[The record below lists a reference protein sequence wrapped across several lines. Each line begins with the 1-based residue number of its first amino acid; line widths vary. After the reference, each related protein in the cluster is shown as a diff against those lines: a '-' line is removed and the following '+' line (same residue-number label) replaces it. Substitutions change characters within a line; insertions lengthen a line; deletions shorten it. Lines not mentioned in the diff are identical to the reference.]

1 MKEDKKPNT
10 TKSNLDSKKDIN
22 KKKLNNSNNNKNKS
36 SNTKT
41 KANNNGKKKN
51 SVNTKN
57 KNNSSKKN
65 NTKKVSNQTNNKPK
79 KNKGNNKNNT
89 AKKNNVKNIKKE
101 EKVGENAEVKV
112 VAEVIPTPTPEVKE
126 EVKASSKDAVEA
138 KEVHEEVVSEETKE
152 VKEPKEKET
161 TEESTTNQEV
171 NAEEEKAEETKEKV
185 NIEEPQIILENE
197 QEYVVSSK
205 NDDILVEKVS
215 LKDIPTREEQ
225 EKEEN
230 KKLEQKILKKKKKT
244 NVIEPLIVVILLLA
258 CFYIAYFVIVSSSR
272 ARLNNGIT
280 TLFNKANKVI
290 SDLGSY
296 NNESYTMSGEASFS
310 TTTDYLKFLSKYE
323 YKFNFSHNL
332 KDKINSGNITMI
344 NSLDNNG
351 LDISYKETEDMLYL
365 QSNKLAYYPLSVK
378 LGSKSSNIDY
388 NLIKNNLV
396 SIKDILL
403 EEISIPKSETVKDT
417 ISINNQD
424 IKVKKLR
431 ITYTKDDINDLV
443 NKVKKKI
450 LENDTLV
457 NDIASSVGI
466 AKDKVTDYLNETSEI
481 DCDDISIDVY
491 TKGIMHDVLGISILR
506 NNQEI
511 VRVINYNKDYQVKV
525 IDDDNQEIYMTL
537 FGKKLELSYSNVRI
551 LSLDINSFDKNKIDI
566 DYEANLI
573 TAKYSGK
580 LLVNSDDSNSEFML
594 TFIDKNDSSVNGTLN
609 MNYTKSKEEKTYEFD
624 TTDSMD
630 VSDLSN
636 EEMTQ
641 IVRNF
646 LGFII
651 NND

>member
-1 MKEDKKPNT
+1 MKEDKKLNT

-22 KKKLNNSNNNKNKS
+22 KKKSNNSKKNKS

-41 KANNNGKKKN
+41 KSSNKKN
-51 SVNTKN
+51 VNTKN

-65 NTKKVSNQTNNKPK
+65 NTKKVSNQAKNNKV
-79 KNKGNNKNNT
+79 NNKNNV
-89 AKKNNVKNIKKE
+89 AKKNNVKNVKKIE
-101 EKVGENAEVKV
+101 NKLERTIENADAKV
-112 VAEVIPTPTPEVKE
+112 VTKGIPISIPEVKK
-126 EVKASSKDAVEA
+126 EVKASNKD
-138 KEVHEEVVSEETKE
+138 VVE
-152 VKEPKEKET
+152 VKNVNEDVVQDDKKEEPKEK
-161 TEESTTNQEV
+161 V
-171 NAEEEKAEETKEKV
+171 DIEK
-185 NIEEPQIILENE
+185 PQIILENE

-215 LKDIPTREEQ
+215 LEDIPTKEEQ
-225 EKEEN
+225 EEEQN
-230 KKLEQKILKKKKKT
+230 KILEQKILKKKKKT

-290 SDLGSY
+290 SDISSY
-296 NNESYTMSGEASFS
+296 NNESYIMSGGASFS

-344 NSLDNNG
+344 NSLDNNS
-351 LDISYKETEDMLYL
+351 LDISYKKTDDTLYL
-365 QSNKLAYYPLSVK
+365 RSNKLAYYPLSVK
-378 LGSKSSNIDY
+378 PDTKRSNIDY
-388 NLIKNNLV
+388 NLLKNDLV
-396 SIKDILL
+396 IIKDIIL
-403 EEISIPKSETVKDT
+403 EEISIPKSETIKDT

-443 NKVKKKI
+443 NKVKKRI

-457 NDIASSVGI
+457 NDIATSAGI
-466 AKDKVTDYLNETSEI
+466 AKDKVNDYLNETSEI
-481 DCDDISIDVY
+481 DCDNISIDVY
-491 TKGIMHDVLGISILR
+491 TKGIMHDILGISILR
-506 NNQEI
+506 DNQEV
-511 VRVINYNKDYQVKV
+511 VRIINYNKDYQVKV
-525 IDDDNQEIYMTL
+525 IDEDNQEIYMTL
-537 FGKKLELSYSNVRI
+537 YDKRLELSYSNVRI
-551 LSLDINSFDKNKIDI
+551 LSLDINNFDKEKIDI

-580 LLVNSDDSNSEFML
+580 LLVNSNDSNSEVML
-594 TFIDKNDSSVNGTLN
+594 TFIDKDDSSVNGTLN

-636 EEMTQ
+636 EDMTQ
-641 IVRNF
+641 IGRNF

>member
-1 MKEDKKPNT
+1 MMEDKKPNT

-22 KKKLNNSNNNKNKS
+22 KKKSNNSNKNKS

-41 KANNNGKKKN
+41 KSSNKKN
-51 SVNTKN
+51 VNTKN

-89 AKKNNVKNIKKE
+89 AKKNNVKNVKKIDNKL
-101 EKVGENAEVKV
+101 EKTIENSEVKV
-112 VAEVIPTPTPEVKE
+112 VTEVIPAPVPEVKE
-126 EVKASSKDAVEA
+126 EVNTSTKDVVEA
-138 KEVHEEVVSEETKE
+138 KKVHEEVVQDDKKE
-152 VKEPKEKET
+152 EPKEKET
-161 TEESTTNQEV
+161 TEESTTNQE
-171 NAEEEKAEETKEKV
+171 EQKKEKV

-215 LKDIPTREEQ
+215 LEDIPTREEQ
-225 EKEEN
+225 EEEEN

-290 SDLGSY
+290 SDIGSY
-296 NNESYTMSGEASFS
+296 NNESYIMSGGASFS

-332 KDKINSGNITMI
+332 KDNINSGNITMI
-344 NSLDNNG
+344 NSLDNNS

-378 LGSKSSNIDY
+378 LDTKGSNIDY
-388 NLIKNNLV
+388 NLLKNDLV
-396 SIKDILL
+396 IIKDIIL
-403 EEISIPKSETVKDT
+403 EEISIPKSETIKDT

-443 NKVKKKI
+443 NKVKKRI

-457 NDIASSVGI
+457 NDIATSAGI
-466 AKDKVTDYLNETSEI
+466 AKNKVNDYLNETSEI

-491 TKGIMHDVLGISILR
+491 TKGIMHDVLGISILMD
-506 NNQEI
+506 NQEL
-511 VRVINYNKDYQVKV
+511 VRIINYNKDYQVKV
-525 IDDDNQEIYMTL
+525 IDEDNQEIYMTL
-537 FGKKLELSYSNVRI
+537 YGKKLELSYSNVRI

-609 MNYTKSKEEKTYEFD
+609 MNYTKSNEEKTYEFD

-641 IVRNF
+641 IGRNF

>member
-22 KKKLNNSNNNKNKS
+22 KKKSNNSKKNNSSNTKNKS
-36 SNTKT
+36 SN
-41 KANNNGKKKN
+41 KKN
-51 SVNTKN
+51 VNTKN

-65 NTKKVSNQTNNKPK
+65 NTKKVNNQAK
-79 KNKGNNKNNT
+79 KNKGNNKNNV
-89 AKKNNVKNIKKE
+89 AKKNNVKNVKKIE
-101 EKVGENAEVKV
+101 NKLEKTIENSEVKV
-112 VAEVIPTPTPEVKE
+112 VTEGIPTPIPEVKK
-126 EVKASSKDAVEA
+126 EVNTSNKDVVEA
-138 KEVHEEVVSEETKE
+138 KEVHEEIVQEEKKEET
-152 VKEPKEKET
+152 KEKET

-171 NAEEEKAEETKEKV
+171 NAEEEKV

-215 LKDIPTREEQ
+215 LEDIPTKEEQ
-225 EKEEN
+225 EKEED

-290 SDLGSY
+290 SDISIY
-296 NNESYTMSGEASFS
+296 NNESYTMSGGASFS

-332 KDKINSGNITMI
+332 KDNINSGNITMI
-344 NSLDNNG
+344 NSLDNNS

-378 LGSKSSNIDY
+378 LDSKNSNIDY
-388 NLIKNNLV
+388 NLLKNNLV
-396 SIKDILL
+396 IIKDIIL
-403 EEISIPKSETVKDT
+403 EEISIPKSETIKDT

-431 ITYTKDDINDLV
+431 ITYTKDDINNLV
-443 NKVKKKI
+443 NKVKKRI

-457 NDIASSVGI
+457 NDIATSVSI

-491 TKGIMHDVLGISILR
+491 TKGIMHDVLGISILMD
-506 NNQEI
+506 NQEL

-525 IDDDNQEIYMTL
+525 IDEDNQEIYMTL
-537 FGKKLELSYSNVRI
+537 YGKRLELSYSNVRI
-551 LSLDINSFDKNKIDI
+551 LSLDINNFDKEKIDI

-580 LLVNSDDSNSEFML
+580 LLVNSDDSNSEVML

-630 VSDLSN
+630 VDDLSN

-641 IVRNF
+641 IGRNF

>member
-1 MKEDKKPNT
+1 MKEDKKLNT

-22 KKKLNNSNNNKNKS
+22 KKKSNNSKKNKS

-41 KANNNGKKKN
+41 KSNNKKN
-51 SVNTKN
+51 VNTKD

-65 NTKKVSNQTNNKPK
+65 NTKKVSNQAKN
-79 KNKGNNKNNT
+79 NKGNNKNNV
-89 AKKNNVKNIKKE
+89 AKKNNVKNIKKIE
-101 EKVGENAEVKV
+101 NKLEKTIENADAKV
-112 VAEVIPTPTPEVKE
+112 VTKGIPISIPEVKK
-126 EVKASSKDAVEA
+126 EVKASNKDVVEA
-138 KEVHEEVVSEETKE
+138 KKAHEEVVQDDKKE
-152 VKEPKEKET
+152 EPKEK
-161 TEESTTNQEV
+161 V
-171 NAEEEKAEETKEKV
+171 DIEK
-185 NIEEPQIILENE
+185 PQIILENE

-215 LKDIPTREEQ
+215 LEDIPTKEEQ
-225 EKEEN
+225 EEEQN
-230 KKLEQKILKKKKKT
+230 KILEQKILKKKKKT

-290 SDLGSY
+290 SDISSY
-296 NNESYTMSGEASFS
+296 NNESYIMSGGASFS

-344 NSLDNNG
+344 NSLDNNS
-351 LDISYKETEDMLYL
+351 LDISYKETDDTLYL
-365 QSNKLAYYPLSVK
+365 RSNKLAYYPLSVK
-378 LGSKSSNIDY
+378 LDTKKSNIDY
-388 NLIKNNLV
+388 NLLKNDLV
-396 SIKDILL
+396 IIKDIIL
-403 EEISIPKSETVKDT
+403 EEISIPKSETIKDT

-443 NKVKKKI
+443 NKVKKRI

-457 NDIASSVGI
+457 NDIATSAGI
-466 AKDKVTDYLNETSEI
+466 TKDKVNDYLNETSEI
-481 DCDDISIDVY
+481 DCDNISIDVY
-491 TKGIMHDVLGISILR
+491 TKGIMHDILGISILR
-506 NNQEI
+506 DNQEV
-511 VRVINYNKDYQVKV
+511 VRIINYNKDYQVKV
-525 IDDDNQEIYMTL
+525 IDEDNQEIYMTL
-537 FGKKLELSYSNVRI
+537 YDKRLELSYSNVRI
-551 LSLDINSFDKNKIDI
+551 LSLDINNFDKEKIDI

-580 LLVNSDDSNSEFML
+580 LLVNSNDSNSEVML
-594 TFIDKNDSSVNGTLN
+594 TFIDKDDSSVNGTLN

-641 IVRNF
+641 IGRNF

>member
-22 KKKLNNSNNNKNKS
+22 KKKSNNSNKNNS

-41 KANNNGKKKN
+41 KSSNKKN
-51 SVNTKN
+51 VNTKN

-65 NTKKVSNQTNNKPK
+65 NTKKVSNQSK
-79 KNKGNNKNNT
+79 KNKGNNKNNV
-89 AKKNNVKNIKKE
+89 AKKNNVKNVKKIDNKL
-101 EKVGENAEVKV
+101 EKTIENAEVKV
-112 VAEVIPTPTPEVKE
+112 VTEVIPAPVPEVKE
-126 EVKASSKDAVEA
+126 EVNTSNKDVVEA
-138 KEVHEEVVSEETKE
+138 KEVHEEIVQDDKKE
-152 VKEPKEKET
+152 EPKGKET

-171 NAEEEKAEETKEKV
+171 NAEEEKV

-215 LKDIPTREEQ
+215 LKDIPTKEEQ

-296 NNESYTMSGEASFS
+296 NNESYTMSGGASFS

-332 KDKINSGNITMI
+332 KDNINSGNITMI
-344 NSLDNNG
+344 NSLDNNS

-378 LGSKSSNIDY
+378 LDSNNSNIDY
-388 NLIKNNLV
+388 NLLKNNLV
-396 SIKDILL
+396 IIKDIIL
-403 EEISIPKSETVKDT
+403 EEISIPKSETIKDT

-443 NKVKKKI
+443 NKVKKRI
-450 LENDTLV
+450 SENDTLV
-457 NDIASSVGI
+457 NDIATSVNI

-491 TKGIMHDVLGISILR
+491 TKGIMHDVLGISILMD
-506 NNQEI
+506 NQEL
-511 VRVINYNKDYQVKV
+511 VRIINYNKDYQVKV
-525 IDDDNQEIYMTL
+525 IDEDNQEIYMTL
-537 FGKKLELSYSNVRI
+537 YGKKLELSYSNVRI
-551 LSLDINSFDKNKIDI
+551 LSLDINSFDKEKIDI

-580 LLVNSDDSNSEFML
+580 LLINSDDSNSEFML

-641 IVRNF
+641 IGRNF

>member
-1 MKEDKKPNT
+1 MMEDKKPNT

-22 KKKLNNSNNNKNKS
+22 KKKSNNSNKNKS

-41 KANNNGKKKN
+41 KSSNKKN
-51 SVNTKN
+51 VNTKN

-79 KNKGNNKNNT
+79 KNKGNNKNNV
-89 AKKNNVKNIKKE
+89 AKKNNVKNVKKIDNKL
-101 EKVGENAEVKV
+101 EKTIENADAKV
-112 VAEVIPTPTPEVKE
+112 VTEVIPAPVPEEKE
-126 EVKASSKDAVEA
+126 EVKASNKDVGEA
-138 KEVHEEVVSEETKE
+138 KEVHEEIVQEETKE
-152 VKEPKEKET
+152 VQEPKEKET
-161 TEESTTNQEV
+161 IEESTTNQEV
-171 NAEEEKAEETKEKV
+171 NAEEEKV

-215 LKDIPTREEQ
+215 LEDIPTREEQ

-290 SDLGSY
+290 SDISSY
-296 NNESYTMSGEASFS
+296 NNESYTMSGGASFS

-332 KDKINSGNITMI
+332 KDNINSGNITMI
-344 NSLDNNG
+344 NSLDNNS
-351 LDISYKETEDMLYL
+351 LDISYKETGDMLYL

-378 LGSKSSNIDY
+378 LDSKNSNIDY
-388 NLIKNNLV
+388 NLLKNDLV
-396 SIKDILL
+396 IIKDIIL
-403 EEISIPKSETVKDT
+403 EEISIPKSETIKDT

-431 ITYTKDDINDLV
+431 ITYTKDDINNLV
-443 NKVKKKI
+443 NKVKKRI

-457 NDIASSVGI
+457 NDIATSADI
-466 AKDKVTDYLNETSEI
+466 AKNKVNDYLNETSEI

-491 TKGIMHDVLGISILR
+491 TKGIMHDVLGISILMD
-506 NNQEI
+506 NQEL
-511 VRVINYNKDYQVKV
+511 VRIINYNKDYQVKV
-525 IDDDNQEIYMTL
+525 IDEDNQEIYMTL
-537 FGKKLELSYSNVRI
+537 YGKKLELSYSNVRI
-551 LSLDINSFDKNKIDI
+551 LSLDINNFDKEKIDI

-594 TFIDKNDSSVNGTLN
+594 TFIDKNDSRVNGTLN
-609 MNYTKSKEEKTYEFD
+609 MNYTKSNEEKTYEFD

-641 IVRNF
+641 IGRNF

>member
-22 KKKLNNSNNNKNKS
+22 KKKSNNSNKNNS

-41 KANNNGKKKN
+41 KSSNKKN
-51 SVNTKN
+51 VNTKN

-89 AKKNNVKNIKKE
+89 AKKNNVKNVKKIDNKL
-101 EKVGENAEVKV
+101 EKTIENAEVKV
-112 VAEVIPTPTPEVKE
+112 VTEVIPTPVPEVKE
-126 EVKASSKDAVEA
+126 EVNTSTKDVGEA
-138 KEVHEEVVSEETKE
+138 KEVHEEIVQDDKKE
-152 VKEPKEKET
+152 EPKEKET

-171 NAEEEKAEETKEKV
+171 NAEEEKV

-215 LKDIPTREEQ
+215 LEDIPTREEQ

-296 NNESYTMSGEASFS
+296 NNESYTMSGGASFS

-344 NSLDNNG
+344 NSLDNNS

-378 LGSKSSNIDY
+378 LDTKKSNIDY
-388 NLIKNNLV
+388 NLLKNNLV
-396 SIKDILL
+396 IIKDIIL
-403 EEISIPKSETVKDT
+403 EEISIPKSETIKDT

-431 ITYTKDDINDLV
+431 ITYTKDDINNLV
-443 NKVKKKI
+443 NKVKKRI

-457 NDIASSVGI
+457 NDIATSVGI

-491 TKGIMHDVLGISILR
+491 TKGIMHDVLGISILMD
-506 NNQEI
+506 NQEL
-511 VRVINYNKDYQVKV
+511 VRIINYNKDYQVKV
-525 IDDDNQEIYMTL
+525 IDEDNQEIYMTL
-537 FGKKLELSYSNVRI
+537 YGKKLELSYSNVRI

-594 TFIDKNDSSVNGTLN
+594 TFIDKNDSRVNGTLN

-641 IVRNF
+641 IGRNF

>member
-22 KKKLNNSNNNKNKS
+22 KKKSNNSNKNKS

-41 KANNNGKKKN
+41 KSSNKKN
-51 SVNTKN
+51 VNTKN

-65 NTKKVSNQTNNKPK
+65 NTKKVNNQAK
-79 KNKGNNKNNT
+79 KNKGNNKNNG
-89 AKKNNVKNIKKE
+89 AKKNNVKNVKKIENKLEKTIENADAKVVTEGIPTPIPEIKKE
-101 EKVGENAEVKV
+101 VN
-112 VAEVIPTPTPEVKE
+112 T
-126 EVKASSKDAVEA
+126 SNKDVVEA
-138 KEVHEEVVSEETKE
+138 KEVHEEIVQEEKKE

-161 TEESTTNQEV
+161 TEDSTTNQEV
-171 NAEEEKAEETKEKV
+171 NAEEEKI

-215 LKDIPTREEQ
+215 LEDIPTREEQ
-225 EKEEN
+225 EEEEN

-290 SDLGSY
+290 SDISSY

-332 KDKINSGNITMI
+332 KDNINSGNITMI
-344 NSLDNNG
+344 NSLDNNS

-378 LGSKSSNIDY
+378 LDSKNSNIDY
-388 NLIKNNLV
+388 NLLKNDLV
-396 SIKDILL
+396 IIKDIIL
-403 EEISIPKSETVKDT
+403 EEISIPKSETIKDT

-443 NKVKKKI
+443 NKVKKRI

-457 NDIASSVGI
+457 NDIATSAGI
-466 AKDKVTDYLNETSEI
+466 AKDKVNDYLNETSEI
-481 DCDDISIDVY
+481 DCDNISIDVY
-491 TKGIMHDVLGISILR
+491 TKGIMHDILGISILR
-506 NNQEI
+506 DNQEV
-511 VRVINYNKDYQVKV
+511 VRIINYNKDYQVKV
-525 IDDDNQEIYMTL
+525 IDEDNQEIYMTL
-537 FGKKLELSYSNVRI
+537 YGKRLELSYSNVRI
-551 LSLDINSFDKNKIDI
+551 LSLDINNFDKEKIDI

-580 LLVNSDDSNSEFML
+580 LLVNGDDSNSEVML

-630 VSDLSN
+630 VDDLSD

-641 IVRNF
+641 IGINF

>member
-22 KKKLNNSNNNKNKS
+22 KKKSNNSNKNNS

-41 KANNNGKKKN
+41 KSSNKKN
-51 SVNTKN
+51 VNTKN

-89 AKKNNVKNIKKE
+89 AKKNNVKNVKKIDNKL
-101 EKVGENAEVKV
+101 EKTIENAEVKV
-112 VAEVIPTPTPEVKE
+112 VTEVIPTPVPEVKE
-126 EVKASSKDAVEA
+126 EVNTSTKDVGEA
-138 KEVHEEVVSEETKE
+138 KEVHEEIVQDDKKE
-152 VKEPKEKET
+152 EPKEKET

-171 NAEEEKAEETKEKV
+171 NAEEEKV

-215 LKDIPTREEQ
+215 LEDIPTREEQ

-296 NNESYTMSGEASFS
+296 NNESYTMSGGASFS

-344 NSLDNNG
+344 NSLDNNS

-378 LGSKSSNIDY
+378 LDTKKSNIDY
-388 NLIKNNLV
+388 NLLKNNLV
-396 SIKDILL
+396 IIKDIIL
-403 EEISIPKSETVKDT
+403 EEISIPKSETIKDT

-457 NDIASSVGI
+457 NDIATSVGI
-466 AKDKVTDYLNETSEI
+466 AKDKVNDYLNETSEI

-491 TKGIMHDVLGISILR
+491 TKGIMRDVLGISILMD
-506 NNQEI
+506 NQEL
-511 VRVINYNKDYQVKV
+511 VRIINYNKDYQVKV
-525 IDDDNQEIYMTL
+525 IDEDNQEIYMTL
-537 FGKKLELSYSNVRI
+537 YGKKLELSYSNVRI
-551 LSLDINSFDKNKIDI
+551 LSLDINSFDKEKIDI

-641 IVRNF
+641 IGRNF

>member
-22 KKKLNNSNNNKNKS
+22 KKKSNNSNKNNS

-41 KANNNGKKKN
+41 KSSNKKN
-51 SVNTKN
+51 VNTKN

-65 NTKKVSNQTNNKPK
+65 NTKKVNNQTNNKPK

-89 AKKNNVKNIKKE
+89 AKKNNVKNVKKIDNKL
-101 EKVGENAEVKV
+101 EKTIENAEVKV
-112 VAEVIPTPTPEVKE
+112 VTEVIPTPVPEVKE
-126 EVKASSKDAVEA
+126 EVNTSTKDVVEA
-138 KEVHEEVVSEETKE
+138 KEVHEEIVQNDKKE
-152 VKEPKEKET
+152 EPKEKET

-171 NAEEEKAEETKEKV
+171 NAEEEKV

-215 LKDIPTREEQ
+215 LEDIPTREEQ

-296 NNESYTMSGEASFS
+296 NNESYTMSGGASFS

-344 NSLDNNG
+344 NSLDNNS
-351 LDISYKETEDMLYL
+351 LDISYKETDDMLYL

-378 LGSKSSNIDY
+378 LDTKKSNIDY
-388 NLIKNNLV
+388 NLLKNNLV
-396 SIKDILL
+396 IIKDIIL
-403 EEISIPKSETVKDT
+403 EEISIPKSETIKDT

-431 ITYTKDDINDLV
+431 ITYTKDDINNLV
-443 NKVKKKI
+443 NKVKKRI

-457 NDIASSVGI
+457 NDIATSVGI
-466 AKDKVTDYLNETSEI
+466 AKDKVNDYLNETSEI

-491 TKGIMHDVLGISILR
+491 TKGIMHDVLGISILM
-506 NNQEI
+506 
-511 VRVINYNKDYQVKV
+511 
-525 IDDDNQEIYMTL
+525 DNQ
-537 FGKKLELSYSNVRI
+537 
-551 LSLDINSFDKNKIDI
+551 
-566 DYEANLI
+566 
-573 TAKYSGK
+573 
-580 LLVNSDDSNSEFML
+580 
-594 TFIDKNDSSVNGTLN
+594 
-609 MNYTKSKEEKTYEFD
+609 
-624 TTDSMD
+624 
-630 VSDLSN
+630 
-636 EEMTQ
+636 
-641 IVRNF
+641 
-646 LGFII
+646 
-651 NND
+651 

>member
-22 KKKLNNSNNNKNKS
+22 KKKSNNSNKNKS

-41 KANNNGKKKN
+41 KSSNKKN
-51 SVNTKN
+51 VNTKN

-89 AKKNNVKNIKKE
+89 AKKNNVKNVKKIDNKL
-101 EKVGENAEVKV
+101 EKTIENSEVKV
-112 VAEVIPTPTPEVKE
+112 VTEVIPAPVPEVKE
-126 EVKASSKDAVEA
+126 EVNTSTKDVVEA
-138 KEVHEEVVSEETKE
+138 KKVHEEVVQDDKKE
-152 VKEPKEKET
+152 EPKEKET
-161 TEESTTNQEV
+161 TEESTTNQE
-171 NAEEEKAEETKEKV
+171 EQKKEKV

-215 LKDIPTREEQ
+215 LEDIPTKEEQ
-225 EKEEN
+225 EEEEN

-290 SDLGSY
+290 SDISSY
-296 NNESYTMSGEASFS
+296 NNESYTMSGGASFS

-332 KDKINSGNITMI
+332 KDNINSGNITMI
-344 NSLDNNG
+344 NSLDNNS

-378 LGSKSSNIDY
+378 LDTTGSNVDY
-388 NLIKNNLV
+388 NLLKNDLV
-396 SIKDILL
+396 IIKDIIL
-403 EEISIPKSETVKDT
+403 EEISIPKSETIKDT

-443 NKVKKKI
+443 NKVKKRI
-450 LENDTLV
+450 LENNTLV
-457 NDIASSVGI
+457 NDIATSAGI
-466 AKDKVTDYLNETSEI
+466 AKDKVNDYLNETSEI
-481 DCDDISIDVY
+481 DCDNISIDVY
-491 TKGIMHDVLGISILR
+491 TKGIMHDILGISILR
-506 NNQEI
+506 DNQEVI
-511 VRVINYNKDYQVKV
+511 RIINYNKDYQVKV
-525 IDDDNQEIYMTL
+525 IDEDNQEIYMTL
-537 FGKKLELSYSNVRI
+537 YGKRLELSYSNVRI
-551 LSLDINSFDKNKIDI
+551 LSLDINNFDKEKIDI

-630 VSDLSN
+630 VDDLSN

-641 IVRNF
+641 IGINF

>member
-1 MKEDKKPNT
+1 MADN
-10 TKSNLDSKKDIN
+10 
-22 KKKLNNSNNNKNKS
+22 
-36 SNTKT
+36 
-41 KANNNGKKKN
+41 
-51 SVNTKN
+51 
-57 KNNSSKKN
+57 
-65 NTKKVSNQTNNKPK
+65 K
-79 KNKGNNKNNT
+79 KNKRNNKNNV
-89 AKKNNVKNIKKE
+89 AKKNNVKNVKKIDNKL
-101 EKVGENAEVKV
+101 EKTIENADAKAVTEG
-112 VAEVIPTPTPEVKE
+112 IPTPIPEVKK
-126 EVKASSKDAVEA
+126 EVKAGNKDVVEV
-138 KEVHEEVVSEETKE
+138 KEVHEEIIQDGK
-152 VKEPKEKET
+152 K
-161 TEESTTNQEV
+161 
-171 NAEEEKAEETKEKV
+171 EETKEKV
-185 NIEEPQIILENE
+185 DIEEPQIILENE

-215 LKDIPTREEQ
+215 LEDIPTKEEQ
-225 EKEEN
+225 EKEED

-290 SDLGSY
+290 SDIGSY
-296 NNESYTMSGEASFS
+296 NNESYIMSGGASFS

-344 NSLDNNG
+344 NSLDNNS
-351 LDISYKETEDMLYL
+351 LDISYKETDDTLYL
-365 QSNKLAYYPLSVK
+365 RSNKLAYYPLSVK
-378 LGSKSSNIDY
+378 LDSKNSNIDY
-388 NLIKNNLV
+388 NLLKNDLV
-396 SIKDILL
+396 IIKDIIL
-403 EEISIPKSETVKDT
+403 EEISIPKSETIKDT

-443 NKVKKKI
+443 NKVKKRI
-450 LENDTLV
+450 LENNTLV
-457 NDIASSVGI
+457 NDIATSAGI
-466 AKDKVTDYLNETSEI
+466 AKDKVNDYLNETSEI
-481 DCDDISIDVY
+481 DCDNISIDVY
-491 TKGIMHDVLGISILR
+491 TKGIMHDILGISILR
-506 NNQEI
+506 DNQEV
-511 VRVINYNKDYQVKV
+511 VRIINYNKDYQVKV
-525 IDDDNQEIYMTL
+525 IDEDNQEIYMTL
-537 FGKKLELSYSNVRI
+537 YGKKLELSYSNVRI
-551 LSLDINSFDKNKIDI
+551 LSLDINSFDKEKIDI

-580 LLVNSDDSNSEFML
+580 LLVNGNDSNSEVML

-630 VSDLSN
+630 VYDLSD

-641 IVRNF
+641 IGINF

>member
-1 MKEDKKPNT
+1 MMEDKKPNT

-22 KKKLNNSNNNKNKS
+22 KKKSNNSNKNKS

-41 KANNNGKKKN
+41 KSSNKKN
-51 SVNTKN
+51 VNTKN

-79 KNKGNNKNNT
+79 KNKGNNKNNV
-89 AKKNNVKNIKKE
+89 AKKNNVKNVKKIDNKL
-101 EKVGENAEVKV
+101 EKTIENAEVKV
-112 VAEVIPTPTPEVKE
+112 VTEVIPTPVPEEKE
-126 EVKASSKDAVEA
+126 EVKASTKDVGEA
-138 KEVHEEVVSEETKE
+138 KEVHEEIVQEETKE
-152 VKEPKEKET
+152 VQEPKEKET

-171 NAEEEKAEETKEKV
+171 NAEEEKV
-185 NIEEPQIILENE
+185 NIKEPQIILENE
-197 QEYVVSSK
+197 QEYLVSSK

-215 LKDIPTREEQ
+215 LEDIPTREEQ
-225 EKEEN
+225 EEEEN

-290 SDLGSY
+290 SDIGSY
-296 NNESYTMSGEASFS
+296 NNESYTMSGGASFS

-332 KDKINSGNITMI
+332 KDNINSGNITMI
-344 NSLDNNG
+344 NSLDNNS
-351 LDISYKETEDMLYL
+351 LDISYKETDDMLYL

-378 LGSKSSNIDY
+378 LDSKNSNIDY
-388 NLIKNNLV
+388 NLLKNDLV
-396 SIKDILL
+396 IIKDIIL
-403 EEISIPKSETVKDT
+403 EEISIPKSETIKDT

-431 ITYTKDDINDLV
+431 ITYTKDDINNLV
-443 NKVKKKI
+443 NKVKKRI

-457 NDIASSVGI
+457 NDIATSVSI

-481 DCDDISIDVY
+481 DCDNISIDVY
-491 TKGIMHDVLGISILR
+491 TKGIMHDVLGISILMD
-506 NNQEI
+506 NQEL

-525 IDDDNQEIYMTL
+525 IDEDNQEIYMTL
-537 FGKKLELSYSNVRI
+537 YGKRLELSYSNVRI
-551 LSLDINSFDKNKIDI
+551 LSLDINNFDKEKIDI

-580 LLVNSDDSNSEFML
+580 LLVNSDDSNSEVML
-594 TFIDKNDSSVNGTLN
+594 TFIDKNDSRVNGTLN

-641 IVRNF
+641 IGRNF

>member
-22 KKKLNNSNNNKNKS
+22 KKKSNNSKKNNS

-41 KANNNGKKKN
+41 KSSNKKN
-51 SVNTKN
+51 VNTKN
-57 KNNSSKKN
+57 KN

-79 KNKGNNKNNT
+79 KNKGNNKNNI
-89 AKKNNVKNIKKE
+89 AKKNNVKNVKKIDNKL
-101 EKVGENAEVKV
+101 EKTIENADAKV
-112 VAEVIPTPTPEVKE
+112 VTEVIPAPVPEEKE
-126 EVKASSKDAVEA
+126 EVKASNKDVGEA
-138 KEVHEEVVSEETKE
+138 KEVHEEIVQEETKE
-152 VKEPKEKET
+152 VQEPKEKET

-171 NAEEEKAEETKEKV
+171 NAEEEKV

-215 LKDIPTREEQ
+215 LEDIPTREEQ

-290 SDLGSY
+290 SDISSY
-296 NNESYTMSGEASFS
+296 NNESYIMSGGASFS

-332 KDKINSGNITMI
+332 KDNINSGNITMI
-344 NSLDNNG
+344 NSLDNNS
-351 LDISYKETEDMLYL
+351 LDISYKETDDMLYL

-378 LGSKSSNIDY
+378 LDSKNSNIDY
-388 NLIKNNLV
+388 NLLKNDLV
-396 SIKDILL
+396 IIKDIIL
-403 EEISIPKSETVKDT
+403 EEISIPKSETIKDT

-431 ITYTKDDINDLV
+431 ITYTKDDINNLV
-443 NKVKKKI
+443 NKVKKRI

-457 NDIASSVGI
+457 NDIATSADI
-466 AKDKVTDYLNETSEI
+466 AKDKVNDYLNETSAI

-491 TKGIMHDVLGISILR
+491 TKGIMHDVLGISILMD
-506 NNQEI
+506 NQEL
-511 VRVINYNKDYQVKV
+511 VRIINYNKDYQVKV
-525 IDDDNQEIYMTL
+525 IDEDNQEIYMTL
-537 FGKKLELSYSNVRI
+537 YGKKLELSYSNVRI
-551 LSLDINSFDKNKIDI
+551 LSLDINNFDKEKIDI

-630 VSDLSN
+630 VDDLSN

-641 IVRNF
+641 IGRNF

>member
-1 MKEDKKPNT
+1 MKEDKKLNT

-22 KKKLNNSNNNKNKS
+22 KKKSNNSKKNKS

-41 KANNNGKKKN
+41 KSSNKKN
-51 SVNTKN
+51 VNTKD

-65 NTKKVSNQTNNKPK
+65 NTKKVSNQAKN
-79 KNKGNNKNNT
+79 NKGNNKNNV
-89 AKKNNVKNIKKE
+89 AKKNNVKNVKKIE
-101 EKVGENAEVKV
+101 NKLEKTIENADAKV
-112 VAEVIPTPTPEVKE
+112 VTKGIPTPIPEVKK
-126 EVKASSKDAVEA
+126 EVKASNKDVVEA
-138 KEVHEEVVSEETKE
+138 KKAHEEVVQDDKKE
-152 VKEPKEKET
+152 EPKEK
-161 TEESTTNQEV
+161 V
-171 NAEEEKAEETKEKV
+171 DIEK
-185 NIEEPQIILENE
+185 PQIILENE

-215 LKDIPTREEQ
+215 LEDIPTKEEQ
-225 EKEEN
+225 N
-230 KKLEQKILKKKKKT
+230 KILEQKILKKKKKT

-290 SDLGSY
+290 SDIGSY
-296 NNESYTMSGEASFS
+296 NNESYIMSGGASFS

-344 NSLDNNG
+344 NSLDNNS
-351 LDISYKETEDMLYL
+351 LDISYKKTDDTLYL
-365 QSNKLAYYPLSVK
+365 RSNKLAYYPLSVK
-378 LGSKSSNIDY
+378 LDTKRSNIDY
-388 NLIKNNLV
+388 NLLKNDLV
-396 SIKDILL
+396 IIKDIIL
-403 EEISIPKSETVKDT
+403 EEISIPKSETIKDT

-443 NKVKKKI
+443 NKVKKRI

-457 NDIASSVGI
+457 NDIATSAGI
-466 AKDKVTDYLNETSEI
+466 AKDKVNDYLNETSEI
-481 DCDDISIDVY
+481 DCDNISIDVY
-491 TKGIMHDVLGISILR
+491 TKGIMHDILGISILR
-506 NNQEI
+506 DNQEV
-511 VRVINYNKDYQVKV
+511 VRIINYNKDYQVKV
-525 IDDDNQEIYMTL
+525 IDEDNQEIYMTL
-537 FGKKLELSYSNVRI
+537 YDKRLELSYSNVRI
-551 LSLDINSFDKNKIDI
+551 LSLDINNFDKEKIDI

-580 LLVNSDDSNSEFML
+580 LLVNSNDSNSEVML
-594 TFIDKNDSSVNGTLN
+594 TFIDKDDSSVNGTLN

-636 EEMTQ
+636 EDMTQ
-641 IVRNF
+641 IGRNF

>member
-22 KKKLNNSNNNKNKS
+22 KKKSNNSNNNKNKS

-41 KANNNGKKKN
+41 KSSNKKN
-51 SVNTKN
+51 VNTKN

-65 NTKKVSNQTNNKPK
+65 NTKKVSNQAK
-79 KNKGNNKNNT
+79 KNKGNNKNNG
-89 AKKNNVKNIKKE
+89 AKKNNVKNVKKIE
-101 EKVGENAEVKV
+101 NKLEKTIENADANV
-112 VAEVIPTPTPEVKE
+112 VTKGIPTPIPEVKK
-126 EVKASSKDAVEA
+126 EVKASTKDVGEA
-138 KEVHEEVVSEETKE
+138 KEVHEEIVQEETKE
-152 VKEPKEKET
+152 VQEPKEKET

-171 NAEEEKAEETKEKV
+171 NAEEEKV

-215 LKDIPTREEQ
+215 LEDIPTREEQ

-290 SDLGSY
+290 SDISSY

-332 KDKINSGNITMI
+332 KDNINSGNITMI
-344 NSLDNNG
+344 NSLDNNS

-378 LGSKSSNIDY
+378 LDSKNSNIDY
-388 NLIKNNLV
+388 NLLKNDLV
-396 SIKDILL
+396 IIKDIIL
-403 EEISIPKSETVKDT
+403 EEISIPKSETIKDT

-443 NKVKKKI
+443 NKVKKRI

-457 NDIASSVGI
+457 NDIATSAGI
-466 AKDKVTDYLNETSEI
+466 TKDEVNDYLNETSEI
-481 DCDDISIDVY
+481 DCDNISIDVY
-491 TKGIMHDVLGISILR
+491 TKGIMHDILGISILMD
-506 NNQEI
+506 NQEV
-511 VRVINYNKDYQVKV
+511 VRIINYNKDYQVKV
-525 IDDDNQEIYMTL
+525 IDEDNQEIYMTL
-537 FGKKLELSYSNVRI
+537 YGKRLELSYSNVRI
-551 LSLDINSFDKNKIDI
+551 LSLDINNFDKEKIDI

-580 LLVNSDDSNSEFML
+580 LLVNGDDSNSEVML

-630 VSDLSN
+630 VDDLSD

-641 IVRNF
+641 IGINF

>member
-22 KKKLNNSNNNKNKS
+22 KKKSNNSNNNKNKS

-41 KANNNGKKKN
+41 KSSNKKN
-51 SVNTKN
+51 VNTKN

-65 NTKKVSNQTNNKPK
+65 NTKKVSNQSK
-79 KNKGNNKNNT
+79 KNKGNNKNNV
-89 AKKNNVKNIKKE
+89 AKKNNVKNVKKIDNKL
-101 EKVGENAEVKV
+101 EKTIENAEVKV
-112 VAEVIPTPTPEVKE
+112 VTEVIPTPVPEVKE
-126 EVKASSKDAVEA
+126 EVNTSTKDVVEA
-138 KEVHEEVVSEETKE
+138 KEVHEEIVQEETKE

-161 TEESTTNQEV
+161 TEDSTTNQEV
-171 NAEEEKAEETKEKV
+171 NAEEEKV

-215 LKDIPTREEQ
+215 LEDIPTKEEQ

-296 NNESYTMSGEASFS
+296 NNESYTMSGGASFS

-344 NSLDNNG
+344 NSLDNNS
-351 LDISYKETEDMLYL
+351 LDISYKKTENMLYL

-378 LGSKSSNIDY
+378 LDSKKSNIDY
-388 NLIKNNLV
+388 NLLKNNLV
-396 SIKDILL
+396 IIKDIIL
-403 EEISIPKSETVKDT
+403 EEISIPKSETIKDT

-431 ITYTKDDINDLV
+431 ITYTKDDINNLV
-443 NKVKKKI
+443 NKVKKRI

-457 NDIASSVGI
+457 NDIATSVGI
-466 AKDKVTDYLNETSEI
+466 AKDKVNDYLNETSEI

-491 TKGIMHDVLGISILR
+491 TKGIMHDVLGISILMD
-506 NNQEI
+506 NQEI
-511 VRVINYNKDYQVKV
+511 VRIINYNKDYQVKV
-525 IDDDNQEIYMTL
+525 IDEDNQEIYMTL
-537 FGKKLELSYSNVRI
+537 YGKKLELSYSNVRI
-551 LSLDINSFDKNKIDI
+551 LSLDINSFDKEKIDI

-573 TAKYSGK
+573 TAKYNGK
-580 LLVNSDDSNSEFML
+580 LLVNSDDSNNEFML

-641 IVRNF
+641 IGRNF

>member
-22 KKKLNNSNNNKNKS
+22 KKKSNNSKKNNSSNTKNKS
-36 SNTKT
+36 SN
-41 KANNNGKKKN
+41 KKN
-51 SVNTKN
+51 VNTKN

-65 NTKKVSNQTNNKPK
+65 NTKKVNNQAK
-79 KNKGNNKNNT
+79 KNKGNNKNNV
-89 AKKNNVKNIKKE
+89 AKKNNVKNVKKIE
-101 EKVGENAEVKV
+101 NKLEKTIENSEVKV
-112 VAEVIPTPTPEVKE
+112 VTEGIPAPVPEVKE
-126 EVKASSKDAVEA
+126 EVNTSNKDVVEA
-138 KEVHEEVVSEETKE
+138 KEVHEEIVQEEKKE

-171 NAEEEKAEETKEKV
+171 NAEEEKV

-215 LKDIPTREEQ
+215 LEDIPTKEEQ
-225 EKEEN
+225 EKEED

-290 SDLGSY
+290 SDISSY
-296 NNESYTMSGEASFS
+296 NNESYTMSGGASFS

-332 KDKINSGNITMI
+332 KDNINSGNITMI
-344 NSLDNNG
+344 NSLDNNS

-378 LGSKSSNIDY
+378 LDSKNSNIDY
-388 NLIKNNLV
+388 NLLKNDLV
-396 SIKDILL
+396 IIKDIIL
-403 EEISIPKSETVKDT
+403 EEISIPKSETIKDT

-443 NKVKKKI
+443 NKVKKRI

-457 NDIASSVGI
+457 NDIATSVGI
-466 AKDKVTDYLNETSEI
+466 AKNKVNDYLNETSEL

-491 TKGIMHDVLGISILR
+491 TKGIMHDVLGISILMD
-506 NNQEI
+506 NQEL
-511 VRVINYNKDYQVKV
+511 VRIINYNKDYQVKV
-525 IDDDNQEIYMTL
+525 IDEDNQEIYMTL
-537 FGKKLELSYSNVRI
+537 YGKKLELSYSNVRI
-551 LSLDINSFDKNKIDI
+551 LSLDINNFDKEKIDI

-580 LLVNSDDSNSEFML
+580 LLVNSDDSNSEVML

-641 IVRNF
+641 IGRNF

>member
-10 TKSNLDSKKDIN
+10 TKSNLNSKKDIN
-22 KKKLNNSNNNKNKS
+22 KKKSNNSNKNNS

-41 KANNNGKKKN
+41 KSSNKKN
-51 SVNTKN
+51 VNTKN

-79 KNKGNNKNNT
+79 KNKGNNKNNS
-89 AKKNNVKNIKKE
+89 AKKNNVKNVKKIDNKL
-101 EKVGENAEVKV
+101 EKTIENAEVKV
-112 VAEVIPTPTPEVKE
+112 VTEVIPAPVPEVKE
-126 EVKASSKDAVEA
+126 EVKASTKDVVEA
-138 KEVHEEVVSEETKE
+138 KKVHEEIVQDDKKE
-152 VKEPKEKET
+152 EPKEKET
-161 TEESTTNQEV
+161 TEDSTTNQEV
-171 NAEEEKAEETKEKV
+171 NAEEEKV

-215 LKDIPTREEQ
+215 LEDIPTREEQ

-296 NNESYTMSGEASFS
+296 NNESYTMSGGASFS

-332 KDKINSGNITMI
+332 KDNINSGNITMI
-344 NSLDNNG
+344 NSLDNNS

-378 LGSKSSNIDY
+378 LDSKGSNIDY
-388 NLIKNNLV
+388 NLLKNDLV
-396 SIKDILL
+396 IIKDIIL
-403 EEISIPKSETVKDT
+403 EEISIPKSETIKDT

-431 ITYTKDDINDLV
+431 ITYTRDDINNLV
-443 NKVKKKI
+443 NKVKKRI

-457 NDIASSVGI
+457 NDIATSVGI
-466 AKDKVTDYLNETSEI
+466 AKDKVNDYLNETSEI

-491 TKGIMHDVLGISILR
+491 TKGIMHDVLGISILMD
-506 NNQEI
+506 NQEL
-511 VRVINYNKDYQVKV
+511 VRIINYNKDYQVKV
-525 IDDDNQEIYMTL
+525 IDEDNQEIYMTL
-537 FGKKLELSYSNVRI
+537 YGKKLELSYSNVRI
-551 LSLDINSFDKNKIDI
+551 LSLDINSFDKEKIDI

-580 LLVNSDDSNSEFML
+580 LLVNSDDSNNEFML

-630 VSDLSN
+630 VDDLSN

-641 IVRNF
+641 IGRNF

>member
-1 MKEDKKPNT
+1 MMEDKKPNT

-22 KKKLNNSNNNKNKS
+22 KKKSNNSNNNKNKS
-36 SNTKT
+36 SNAKT
-41 KANNNGKKKN
+41 KSSNKKN
-51 SVNTKN
+51 VNTKN

-79 KNKGNNKNNT
+79 KNKGNNKNNS
-89 AKKNNVKNIKKE
+89 AKKNNVKNVKKIDNKL
-101 EKVGENAEVKV
+101 EKTIENADAKV
-112 VAEVIPTPTPEVKE
+112 VTEGIPTPIPEVKK
-126 EVKASSKDAVEA
+126 EVNTSNKDVVEA
-138 KEVHEEVVSEETKE
+138 KEVHEEIVQEEKKE

-171 NAEEEKAEETKEKV
+171 NAEEEKV

-215 LKDIPTREEQ
+215 LEDIPTREEQ

-290 SDLGSY
+290 SDISSY

-332 KDKINSGNITMI
+332 KDNINSGNITMI
-344 NSLDNNG
+344 NSLDNNS

-378 LGSKSSNIDY
+378 LDSKNSNIDY
-388 NLIKNNLV
+388 NLLKNDLV
-396 SIKDILL
+396 IIKDIIL
-403 EEISIPKSETVKDT
+403 EEISIPKSETIKDT

-431 ITYTKDDINDLV
+431 ITYTKDEINDLV
-443 NKVKKKI
+443 NKVKKRI

-457 NDIASSVGI
+457 NDIATSAGI
-466 AKDKVTDYLNETSEI
+466 AKDKVNDYLNETSEI
-481 DCDDISIDVY
+481 DCDNISIDVY
-491 TKGIMHDVLGISILR
+491 TKGIMHDILGISILR
-506 NNQEI
+506 DNQEV
-511 VRVINYNKDYQVKV
+511 VRIINYNKDYQVKV
-525 IDDDNQEIYMTL
+525 IDEDNQEIYMTL
-537 FGKKLELSYSNVRI
+537 YGKRLELSYSNVRI
-551 LSLDINSFDKNKIDI
+551 LSLDINNFDKEKIDI

-580 LLVNSDDSNSEFML
+580 LLVNGDDSNSEVML

-630 VSDLSN
+630 VDDLSD

-641 IVRNF
+641 IGINF

>member
-1 MKEDKKPNT
+1 MKEDKKLNT

-22 KKKLNNSNNNKNKS
+22 KKKSNNSKKNKS

-41 KANNNGKKKN
+41 KSSNKKN
-51 SVNTKN
+51 VNTKN

-65 NTKKVSNQTNNKPK
+65 NTKKVSNQAKN
-79 KNKGNNKNNT
+79 NKGNNKNNV
-89 AKKNNVKNIKKE
+89 AKKNNVKNIKKIE
-101 EKVGENAEVKV
+101 NKLEKTIENADAKV
-112 VAEVIPTPTPEVKE
+112 VTKGIPTPIPEVKK
-126 EVKASSKDAVEA
+126 EVKASNKDVVEA
-138 KEVHEEVVSEETKE
+138 KKAHEEVVQDDKKE
-152 VKEPKEKET
+152 EPKEK
-161 TEESTTNQEV
+161 V
-171 NAEEEKAEETKEKV
+171 DIEK
-185 NIEEPQIILENE
+185 PQIILENE

-215 LKDIPTREEQ
+215 LEDIPTKEEQ
-225 EKEEN
+225 N
-230 KKLEQKILKKKKKT
+230 KILEQKILKKKKKT

-290 SDLGSY
+290 SDIGSY
-296 NNESYTMSGEASFS
+296 NNESYIMSGGASFS

-344 NSLDNNG
+344 NSLDNNS
-351 LDISYKETEDMLYL
+351 LDISYKKTDDTLYL
-365 QSNKLAYYPLSVK
+365 RSNKLAYYPLSVK
-378 LGSKSSNIDY
+378 LDTKRSNIDY
-388 NLIKNNLV
+388 NLLKNDLV
-396 SIKDILL
+396 IIKDIIL
-403 EEISIPKSETVKDT
+403 EEISIPKSETIKDT

-443 NKVKKKI
+443 NKVKKRI

-457 NDIASSVGI
+457 NDIATSAGI
-466 AKDKVTDYLNETSEI
+466 TKDKVNDYLNETSEI
-481 DCDDISIDVY
+481 DCDNISIDVY
-491 TKGIMHDVLGISILR
+491 TKGIMHDILGISILR
-506 NNQEI
+506 DNQEV
-511 VRVINYNKDYQVKV
+511 VRIINYNKDYQVKV
-525 IDDDNQEIYMTL
+525 IDEDNQEIYMTL
-537 FGKKLELSYSNVRI
+537 YDKRLELSYSNVRI
-551 LSLDINSFDKNKIDI
+551 LSLDINNFDKEKIDI
-566 DYEANLI
+566 DYETNLI

-580 LLVNSDDSNSEFML
+580 LLVNINDSNSEVML
-594 TFIDKNDSSVNGTLN
+594 TFIDKDDSSVNGTLN

-636 EEMTQ
+636 EDMTQ
-641 IVRNF
+641 IGRNF

>member
-22 KKKLNNSNNNKNKS
+22 KKKSNNSNKNNS

-41 KANNNGKKKN
+41 KSSNKKN
-51 SVNTKN
+51 VNTKN

-89 AKKNNVKNIKKE
+89 AKKNNVKNVKKIDNKL
-101 EKVGENAEVKV
+101 EKTIENAEVKV
-112 VAEVIPTPTPEVKE
+112 VTEVIPTPVPEVKE
-126 EVKASSKDAVEA
+126 EVNTSTKDVGEA
-138 KEVHEEVVSEETKE
+138 KEVHEEIVQDDKKE
-152 VKEPKEKET
+152 EPKEKET

-171 NAEEEKAEETKEKV
+171 NAEEEKV

-215 LKDIPTREEQ
+215 LEDIPTREEQ

-296 NNESYTMSGEASFS
+296 NNESYTMSGGASFS

-332 KDKINSGNITMI
+332 KDNINSGNITMI
-344 NSLDNNG
+344 NSLDNNS

-378 LGSKSSNIDY
+378 LDTKKSNIDY
-388 NLIKNNLV
+388 NLLKNNLV
-396 SIKDILL
+396 IIKDIIL
-403 EEISIPKSETVKDT
+403 EEISIPKSETIKDT

-431 ITYTKDDINDLV
+431 ITYTKDDINNLV
-443 NKVKKKI
+443 NKVKKRV

-457 NDIASSVGI
+457 NDIATSVGI
-466 AKDKVTDYLNETSEI
+466 AKDKVNDYLNETSEI
-481 DCDDISIDVY
+481 DCNDISIDVY
-491 TKGIMHDVLGISILR
+491 TKGIMHDVLGISILMD
-506 NNQEI
+506 NQEL
-511 VRVINYNKDYQVKV
+511 VRIINYNKDYQVKV
-525 IDDDNQEIYMTL
+525 IDEDNQEIYMTL
-537 FGKKLELSYSNVRI
+537 YGKKLELSYSNVRI
-551 LSLDINSFDKNKIDI
+551 LSLDINSFDKEKIDI

-641 IVRNF
+641 IGRNF

>member
-10 TKSNLDSKKDIN
+10 TKSNLNSKKDIN
-22 KKKLNNSNNNKNKS
+22 KKKSNNSNNNKNNS

-41 KANNNGKKKN
+41 KSSNKKN
-51 SVNTKN
+51 VNTKN

-89 AKKNNVKNIKKE
+89 AKKNNVKNVKKIDNKL
-101 EKVGENAEVKV
+101 EKTIENAEVKV
-112 VAEVIPTPTPEVKE
+112 VTEVIPTPVPEVKE
-126 EVKASSKDAVEA
+126 EVKASTKDVVEA
-138 KEVHEEVVSEETKE
+138 KEVHEEIVQDDKKE
-152 VKEPKEKET
+152 EPKEKGT
-161 TEESTTNQEV
+161 TEDSTTNQEV
-171 NAEEEKAEETKEKV
+171 NAEEEKV

-215 LKDIPTREEQ
+215 LEDIPTKEEQ
-225 EKEEN
+225 EEEEN

-296 NNESYTMSGEASFS
+296 NNESYIMSGGASFS

-332 KDKINSGNITMI
+332 KDNINSGNITMI
-344 NSLDNNG
+344 NSLDNNS

-378 LGSKSSNIDY
+378 LDTKKSNIDY
-388 NLIKNNLV
+388 NLLKNNLV
-396 SIKDILL
+396 IIKDIIL
-403 EEISIPKSETVKDT
+403 EEISIPKSETIKDT

-431 ITYTKDDINDLV
+431 ITYTKDDINNLV
-443 NKVKKKI
+443 NKVKKRI

-457 NDIASSVGI
+457 NDIATSVGI
-466 AKDKVTDYLNETSEI
+466 AKDKVNDYLNETSEI
-481 DCDDISIDVY
+481 DCNDISIDVY
-491 TKGIMHDVLGISILR
+491 TKGIMHDVLGISILMD
-506 NNQEI
+506 NQEL

-525 IDDDNQEIYMTL
+525 IDEDNQEIYMTL
-537 FGKKLELSYSNVRI
+537 YGKKLELSYSNVRI
-551 LSLDINSFDKNKIDI
+551 LSLDINNFDKEKIDI

-573 TAKYSGK
+573 TAKYNGK

-641 IVRNF
+641 IGRNF

>member
-1 MKEDKKPNT
+1 MMEDKKPNT
-10 TKSNLDSKKDIN
+10 TKSNLNSKKDIN
-22 KKKLNNSNNNKNKS
+22 KKKSNNNKNNS

-41 KANNNGKKKN
+41 KSSNKKN
-51 SVNTKN
+51 VNTKN

-89 AKKNNVKNIKKE
+89 AKKNNVKNVKKIDNKL
-101 EKVGENAEVKV
+101 EKTIENAEVKV
-112 VAEVIPTPTPEVKE
+112 VTEVIPTPVPEVKE
-126 EVKASSKDAVEA
+126 EVNTSTKDVGEA
-138 KEVHEEVVSEETKE
+138 KEVHEEIVQDDKKE
-152 VKEPKEKET
+152 EPKEKET

-171 NAEEEKAEETKEKV
+171 NAEEEKV

-215 LKDIPTREEQ
+215 LEDIPTREEQ

-296 NNESYTMSGEASFS
+296 NNESYTMSGGASFS

-344 NSLDNNG
+344 NSLDNNS
-351 LDISYKETEDMLYL
+351 LDISYKETDDMLYL

-378 LGSKSSNIDY
+378 LDTKKSNIDY
-388 NLIKNNLV
+388 NLLKNNLV
-396 SIKDILL
+396 IIKDIIL
-403 EEISIPKSETVKDT
+403 EEISIPKSETIKDT

-431 ITYTKDDINDLV
+431 ITYTKDDINNLV
-443 NKVKKKI
+443 NKVKKRI

-457 NDIASSVGI
+457 NDIATSVGI

-491 TKGIMHDVLGISILR
+491 TKGIMHDVLGISILMD
-506 NNQEI
+506 NQEI
-511 VRVINYNKDYQVKV
+511 VRIINYNKDYQVKV
-525 IDDDNQEIYMTL
+525 IDEDNQEIYMTL
-537 FGKKLELSYSNVRI
+537 YGKKLELSYSNVRI
-551 LSLDINSFDKNKIDI
+551 LSLDINSFDKEKIDI

-594 TFIDKNDSSVNGTLN
+594 TFIDKNDSRVNGTLN

-641 IVRNF
+641 IGRNF

>member
-10 TKSNLDSKKDIN
+10 TKSNLNSKKDIN
-22 KKKLNNSNNNKNKS
+22 KKKSNNSNNNKS

-41 KANNNGKKKN
+41 KSSNKKN
-51 SVNTKN
+51 VNTKN

-89 AKKNNVKNIKKE
+89 AKKNNVKNVKKIDNKL
-101 EKVGENAEVKV
+101 EKTIENAEVKV
-112 VAEVIPTPTPEVKE
+112 VTEVIPAPVPEVKE
-126 EVKASSKDAVEA
+126 EVKASTKDVVEA
-138 KEVHEEVVSEETKE
+138 KEVHEEVVQDDKKEET
-152 VKEPKEKET
+152 KEKET
-161 TEESTTNQEV
+161 TEENTTNQEV
-171 NAEEEKAEETKEKV
+171 NAEEEKV

-215 LKDIPTREEQ
+215 LEDIPTREEQ

-296 NNESYTMSGEASFS
+296 NNESYTMSGGASFS

-332 KDKINSGNITMI
+332 KDNINSGNITMI
-344 NSLDNNG
+344 NSLDNNS

-378 LGSKSSNIDY
+378 LDSNNSNIDY
-388 NLIKNNLV
+388 NLLKNNLV
-396 SIKDILL
+396 IIKDIIL
-403 EEISIPKSETVKDT
+403 EEISIPKSETIKDT

-431 ITYTKDDINDLV
+431 ITYTKDDINNLV
-443 NKVKKKI
+443 NKVKKRV

-457 NDIASSVGI
+457 NDIATSVGI
-466 AKDKVTDYLNETSEI
+466 AKDKVNDYLNETSEI
-481 DCDDISIDVY
+481 DCNDISIDVY
-491 TKGIMHDVLGISILR
+491 TKGIMHDVLGISILMD
-506 NNQEI
+506 NQEL

-525 IDDDNQEIYMTL
+525 IDEDNQEIYMTL
-537 FGKKLELSYSNVRI
+537 YGKKLELSYSNVRI
-551 LSLDINSFDKNKIDI
+551 LSLDINNFDKEKIDI

-573 TAKYSGK
+573 TAKYCGK
-580 LLVNSDDSNSEFML
+580 LLVNSDDSNSEFLL

-641 IVRNF
+641 IGRNF

>member
-22 KKKLNNSNNNKNKS
+22 KKKSNNSKKNKS

-41 KANNNGKKKN
+41 KSSNKKN
-51 SVNTKN
+51 VNTKN
-57 KNNSSKKN
+57 KNSSSKKN

-89 AKKNNVKNIKKE
+89 AKKNNVKNVKKIDNKL
-101 EKVGENAEVKV
+101 EKTIENAEVKV
-112 VAEVIPTPTPEVKE
+112 VTEVIPTPVPEVKE
-126 EVKASSKDAVEA
+126 EVNTSTKDVGEA
-138 KEVHEEVVSEETKE
+138 KEVHEEIVQDDKKE
-152 VKEPKEKET
+152 EPKEKET

-171 NAEEEKAEETKEKV
+171 NAEEEKV

-215 LKDIPTREEQ
+215 LEDIPTREEQ

-296 NNESYTMSGEASFS
+296 NNESYTMSGGASFS

-344 NSLDNNG
+344 NSLDNNS
-351 LDISYKETEDMLYL
+351 LDISYKETDDMLYL

-378 LGSKSSNIDY
+378 LDTKKSNIDY
-388 NLIKNNLV
+388 NLLKNNLV
-396 SIKDILL
+396 IIKDIIL
-403 EEISIPKSETVKDT
+403 EEISIPKSETIKDT

-431 ITYTKDDINDLV
+431 ITYTKDDINNLV
-443 NKVKKKI
+443 NKVKKRI

-457 NDIASSVGI
+457 NDIATSVGI
-466 AKDKVTDYLNETSEI
+466 AKDKVNDYLNETSEI

-491 TKGIMHDVLGISILR
+491 TKGIMHDVLGISILMD
-506 NNQEI
+506 NQEI
-511 VRVINYNKDYQVKV
+511 VRIINYNKDYQVKV
-525 IDDDNQEIYMTL
+525 IDEDNQEIYMTL
-537 FGKKLELSYSNVRI
+537 YGKKLELSYSNVRI
-551 LSLDINSFDKNKIDI
+551 LSLDINSFDKEKIDI

-573 TAKYSGK
+573 TAKYNGK
-580 LLVNSDDSNSEFML
+580 LLVNSDDSNNEFML
-594 TFIDKNDSSVNGTLN
+594 TFIDKNDSRVNGTLN

-641 IVRNF
+641 IGRNF

>member
-22 KKKLNNSNNNKNKS
+22 KKKSNNSKKNKS

-41 KANNNGKKKN
+41 KSSNKKN
-51 SVNTKN
+51 VNPKN

-65 NTKKVSNQTNNKPK
+65 NTKKVSNQAKN
-79 KNKGNNKNNT
+79 NKGNNKNNV
-89 AKKNNVKNIKKE
+89 AKKNNVKNVKKIE
-101 EKVGENAEVKV
+101 NKLEKTIENADAKV
-112 VAEVIPTPTPEVKE
+112 VTKGIPTPIPEVKK
-126 EVKASSKDAVEA
+126 EVKASNKDVAEV
-138 KEVHEEVVSEETKE
+138 KEVHEEIIQDGK
-152 VKEPKEKET
+152 K
-161 TEESTTNQEV
+161 
-171 NAEEEKAEETKEKV
+171 EETKEKV
-185 NIEEPQIILENE
+185 DIEKPQIILENE

-215 LKDIPTREEQ
+215 LEDIPTKEEQ
-225 EKEEN
+225 EEEQN
-230 KKLEQKILKKKKKT
+230 KMLEQKILKKKRKT

-290 SDLGSY
+290 SDISSY
-296 NNESYTMSGEASFS
+296 NNESYIMSGGASFS

-344 NSLDNNG
+344 NSLDNNS
-351 LDISYKETEDMLYL
+351 LDISYKETDYTLYL
-365 QSNKLAYYPLSVK
+365 RSNKLAYYPLSVK
-378 LGSKSSNIDY
+378 LDTTGSNVDY
-388 NLIKNNLV
+388 NLLKNNLV
-396 SIKDILL
+396 IIKDIIL
-403 EEISIPKSETVKDT
+403 EEISIPKSETIKDT

-431 ITYTKDDINDLV
+431 ITYTKDDINNLV
-443 NKVKKKI
+443 NKVKKRV

-457 NDIASSVGI
+457 NDIATSVGI

-506 NNQEI
+506 DNQEV
-511 VRVINYNKDYQVKV
+511 VRIINYNKDYQVKV
-525 IDDDNQEIYMTL
+525 IDEDNQEIYMTL
-537 FGKKLELSYSNVRI
+537 YGKKLELSYSNVRI
-551 LSLDINSFDKNKIDI
+551 LSLDINNFDKEKIDI

-580 LLVNSDDSNSEFML
+580 LLVNGDDSNSEVML

-630 VSDLSN
+630 VDDLSN

-641 IVRNF
+641 IGINF

>member
-22 KKKLNNSNNNKNKS
+22 KKKSNNSKKNKS

-41 KANNNGKKKN
+41 KSSNKKN
-51 SVNTKN
+51 VNMKN

-65 NTKKVSNQTNNKPK
+65 NTKKVNNQAK
-79 KNKGNNKNNT
+79 KNKGNNKNNV
-89 AKKNNVKNIKKE
+89 AKKNNVKNVKKIE
-101 EKVGENAEVKV
+101 NKLEKTIENADAKV
-112 VAEVIPTPTPEVKE
+112 VTEGIPTPIPEVKK
-126 EVKASSKDAVEA
+126 EVKASNKDVAEV
-138 KEVHEEVVSEETKE
+138 KEVHEEVVQDDKKE
-152 VKEPKEKET
+152 EPKEKET
-161 TEESTTNQEV
+161 TEESTTNQE
-171 NAEEEKAEETKEKV
+171 EKAKETKEKV
-185 NIEEPQIILENE
+185 NIEKPQIILENE

-215 LKDIPTREEQ
+215 LEDIPTKEEQ
-225 EKEEN
+225 EEEEN

-290 SDLGSY
+290 SDISSY
-296 NNESYTMSGEASFS
+296 NNESYIMSGGASFS

-344 NSLDNNG
+344 NSLDNNS
-351 LDISYKETEDMLYL
+351 LDISYKETDDTLYL
-365 QSNKLAYYPLSVK
+365 RSNKLAYYPLSVK
-378 LGSKSSNIDY
+378 LDTTGSNVDY
-388 NLIKNNLV
+388 NLLKNDLV
-396 SIKDILL
+396 IIKDIIL
-403 EEISIPKSETVKDT
+403 EEISIPKSETIKDT

-443 NKVKKKI
+443 NKVKKRI
-450 LENDTLV
+450 LENNTLV
-457 NDIASSVGI
+457 NDIATSAGI
-466 AKDKVTDYLNETSEI
+466 TKDKVNDYLNETSEI
-481 DCDDISIDVY
+481 DCDNISIDVY
-491 TKGIMHDVLGISILR
+491 TKGIMHDILGISILR
-506 NNQEI
+506 DNQEV
-511 VRVINYNKDYQVKV
+511 VRIINYNKDYQVKV
-525 IDDDNQEIYMTL
+525 IDEDNQEIYMTL
-537 FGKKLELSYSNVRI
+537 YGKRLELSYSNVRI
-551 LSLDINSFDKNKIDI
+551 LSLDINNFDKEKIDI

-580 LLVNSDDSNSEFML
+580 LLVNGDDSNSEVML

-630 VSDLSN
+630 VDDLSN

-641 IVRNF
+641 IGINF

>member
-1 MKEDKKPNT
+1 MKKDKKPNT

-22 KKKLNNSNNNKNKS
+22 KKKSNNSKKNKS

-41 KANNNGKKKN
+41 KSSNKKN
-51 SVNTKN
+51 VNTKN

-65 NTKKVSNQTNNKPK
+65 ITKKVSNQAKN
-79 KNKGNNKNNT
+79 NKGNNKNNV
-89 AKKNNVKNIKKE
+89 AKKNNVKNVKKIENKLEKTIENADAKVVTEGIPTPIPEVKKE
-101 EKVGENAEVKV
+101 VKAGNKD
-112 VAEVIPTPTPEVKE
+112 VAEV
-126 EVKASSKDAVEA
+126 
-138 KEVHEEVVSEETKE
+138 KEVHEEVVQDDKKE
-152 VKEPKEKET
+152 EPKEKET
-161 TEESTTNQEV
+161 TEESTTNQE
-171 NAEEEKAEETKEKV
+171 EKAKETKEKV
-185 NIEEPQIILENE
+185 DIEKPQIILENE

-215 LKDIPTREEQ
+215 LEDIPTKEEQ
-225 EKEEN
+225 EKEED

-290 SDLGSY
+290 SDIGSY
-296 NNESYTMSGEASFS
+296 NNESYIMSGGASFS

-332 KDKINSGNITMI
+332 KDNINSGNITMI
-344 NSLDNNG
+344 NSLDNNS
-351 LDISYKETEDMLYL
+351 LDISYKETDDTLYL
-365 QSNKLAYYPLSVK
+365 RSNKLAYYPLSVK
-378 LGSKSSNIDY
+378 LDTTGSNVDY
-388 NLIKNNLV
+388 NLLKNDLV
-396 SIKDILL
+396 IIKDIIL
-403 EEISIPKSETVKDT
+403 EEISIPKSETIKDT

-443 NKVKKKI
+443 NKVKKRI
-450 LENDTLV
+450 LENNTLV
-457 NDIASSVGI
+457 NDIATSAGI
-466 AKDKVTDYLNETSEI
+466 AKDKVNDYLNETSEI
-481 DCDDISIDVY
+481 DCDNISIDVY
-491 TKGIMHDVLGISILR
+491 TKGIMHDILGISILR
-506 NNQEI
+506 DNQEVI
-511 VRVINYNKDYQVKV
+511 RIINYNKDYQVKV
-525 IDDDNQEIYMTL
+525 IDEDNQEIYMTL
-537 FGKKLELSYSNVRI
+537 YGKRLELSYSNVRI
-551 LSLDINSFDKNKIDI
+551 LSLDINNFDKEKIDI

-630 VSDLSN
+630 VDDLSN

-641 IVRNF
+641 IGINF

>member
-1 MKEDKKPNT
+1 MKEDKKLNT

-22 KKKLNNSNNNKNKS
+22 KKKSNNSKKNKS

-41 KANNNGKKKN
+41 KSSNKKN
-51 SVNTKN
+51 VNTKN

-65 NTKKVSNQTNNKPK
+65 NTKKVSNQAKNNKV
-79 KNKGNNKNNT
+79 NNKNNV
-89 AKKNNVKNIKKE
+89 AKKNNVKNVKQIENKL
-101 EKVGENAEVKV
+101 EKTIENADAKV
-112 VAEVIPTPTPEVKE
+112 VTKGIPTPIPEVKK
-126 EVKASSKDAVEA
+126 EVKASNKDVVEV
-138 KEVHEEVVSEETKE
+138 KNVHEEVVQDDKKE
-152 VKEPKEKET
+152 EPKEK
-161 TEESTTNQEV
+161 V
-171 NAEEEKAEETKEKV
+171 DIEK
-185 NIEEPQIILENE
+185 PQIILENE

-215 LKDIPTREEQ
+215 LEDIPTKEEQ
-225 EKEEN
+225 EEEQN
-230 KKLEQKILKKKKKT
+230 KILEQKILKKKKKT

-290 SDLGSY
+290 SDIGSY
-296 NNESYTMSGEASFS
+296 NNESYIMSGGASFS

-344 NSLDNNG
+344 NSLDNNS
-351 LDISYKETEDMLYL
+351 LDISYKKTDDTLYL
-365 QSNKLAYYPLSVK
+365 RSNKLAYYPLSVK
-378 LGSKSSNIDY
+378 LDTKRSNIDY
-388 NLIKNNLV
+388 NLLKNDLV
-396 SIKDILL
+396 IIKDIIL
-403 EEISIPKSETVKDT
+403 EEISIPKSETIKDT

-443 NKVKKKI
+443 NKVKKRI

-457 NDIASSVGI
+457 NDIATSAGI
-466 AKDKVTDYLNETSEI
+466 AKDKVNDYLNETSEI
-481 DCDDISIDVY
+481 DCDNISIDVY
-491 TKGIMHDVLGISILR
+491 TKGIMHDILGISILR
-506 NNQEI
+506 DNQEV
-511 VRVINYNKDYQVKV
+511 VRIINYNKDYQVKV
-525 IDDDNQEIYMTL
+525 IDEDNQEIYMTL
-537 FGKKLELSYSNVRI
+537 YGKRLELSYSNVRI
-551 LSLDINSFDKNKIDI
+551 LSLDINNFDKEKIDI

-580 LLVNSDDSNSEFML
+580 LLVNSNDSNSEVML
-594 TFIDKNDSSVNGTLN
+594 TFIDKGDSSVNGTLN

-641 IVRNF
+641 IGRNF

>member
-22 KKKLNNSNNNKNKS
+22 KKKSNNSNNNKNKS

-41 KANNNGKKKN
+41 KSSNKKN
-51 SVNTKN
+51 VNTKN

-65 NTKKVSNQTNNKPK
+65 NTKKVSNQTK
-79 KNKGNNKNNT
+79 KNKGNNKNNV
-89 AKKNNVKNIKKE
+89 AKKNNVKNVKKIDNKL
-101 EKVGENAEVKV
+101 EKTIENAEVKV
-112 VAEVIPTPTPEVKE
+112 VTEVIPTPVPEEKE
-126 EVKASSKDAVEA
+126 EVKASTKDVGEA
-138 KEVHEEVVSEETKE
+138 KEVHEEIVQEETKE
-152 VKEPKEKET
+152 VQEPKEKET
-161 TEESTTNQEV
+161 TEESTANQEV
-171 NAEEEKAEETKEKV
+171 NAEEEKV
-185 NIEEPQIILENE
+185 NIKEPQIILENE

-215 LKDIPTREEQ
+215 LEDIPTREEQ

-290 SDLGSY
+290 SDISSY

-332 KDKINSGNITMI
+332 KDNINSGNITMI
-344 NSLDNNG
+344 NSLDNNS

-378 LGSKSSNIDY
+378 LDSKNSNIDY
-388 NLIKNNLV
+388 NLLKNDLV
-396 SIKDILL
+396 IIKDIIL
-403 EEISIPKSETVKDT
+403 EEINIPKSETIKDT

-443 NKVKKKI
+443 NKVKKRI

-457 NDIASSVGI
+457 NDIATSAGI
-466 AKDKVTDYLNETSEI
+466 AKDKVNDYLNETSEI
-481 DCDDISIDVY
+481 DCDNISIDVY
-491 TKGIMHDVLGISILR
+491 TKGIMHDILGISILR
-506 NNQEI
+506 DNQEV
-511 VRVINYNKDYQVKV
+511 VRIINYNKDYQVKV
-525 IDDDNQEIYMTL
+525 IDEDNQEIYMTL
-537 FGKKLELSYSNVRI
+537 YGKRLELSYSNVRI
-551 LSLDINSFDKNKIDI
+551 LSLDINNFDKEKIDI

-580 LLVNSDDSNSEFML
+580 LLVNGDDSNSEVML

-630 VSDLSN
+630 VDDLSN

-641 IVRNF
+641 IGINF

>member
-10 TKSNLDSKKDIN
+10 TKSNLNSKKDIN
-22 KKKLNNSNNNKNKS
+22 KKKSNNSNKNNS

-41 KANNNGKKKN
+41 KSSNKKN
-51 SVNTKN
+51 VNTKN

-79 KNKGNNKNNT
+79 KNKGNNKNNS
-89 AKKNNVKNIKKE
+89 AKKNNVKNVKKIDNKL
-101 EKVGENAEVKV
+101 EKTIENAEVKV
-112 VAEVIPTPTPEVKE
+112 VTEVIPAPVPEVKE
-126 EVKASSKDAVEA
+126 EVKASTKDVVEA
-138 KEVHEEVVSEETKE
+138 KKVHEEIVQDDKKE
-152 VKEPKEKET
+152 EPKEKET
-161 TEESTTNQEV
+161 TEDSTTNQEV
-171 NAEEEKAEETKEKV
+171 NAEEEKV

-215 LKDIPTREEQ
+215 LEDIPTREEQ

-296 NNESYTMSGEASFS
+296 NNESYTMSGGASFS

-332 KDKINSGNITMI
+332 KDNINSGNITMI
-344 NSLDNNG
+344 NSLDNNS

-378 LGSKSSNIDY
+378 LDSKGSNIDY
-388 NLIKNNLV
+388 NLLKNDLV
-396 SIKDILL
+396 IIKDIIL
-403 EEISIPKSETVKDT
+403 EEISIPKSETIKDT

-431 ITYTKDDINDLV
+431 ITYTRDDINNLV
-443 NKVKKKI
+443 NKVKKRI

-457 NDIASSVGI
+457 NDIATSVGI
-466 AKDKVTDYLNETSEI
+466 AKDKVNDYLNETSEI

-491 TKGIMHDVLGISILR
+491 TKGIMHDVLGISILMD
-506 NNQEI
+506 NQEL
-511 VRVINYNKDYQVKV
+511 VRIINYNKDYQVKV
-525 IDDDNQEIYMTL
+525 IDEDNQEIYMTL
-537 FGKKLELSYSNVRI
+537 YGKKLELSYSNVRI
-551 LSLDINSFDKNKIDI
+551 LSLDINNFDKEKIDI

-630 VSDLSN
+630 VDDLSN

-641 IVRNF
+641 IGRNF

>member
-22 KKKLNNSNNNKNKS
+22 KKKSNNSNKNKS

-41 KANNNGKKKN
+41 KSSNKKN
-51 SVNTKN
+51 VNTKN

-79 KNKGNNKNNT
+79 KNKGNNKNNE
-89 AKKNNVKNIKKE
+89 AKKNNVKNVKKIDNKL
-101 EKVGENAEVKV
+101 EKTIENAEVKV
-112 VAEVIPTPTPEVKE
+112 VAEVIPTPVPEEKG
-126 EVKASSKDAVEA
+126 EVNTSTKDVGEA
-138 KEVHEEVVSEETKE
+138 KEVHEEIVQEETKE
-152 VKEPKEKET
+152 VQEPKEKET

-171 NAEEEKAEETKEKV
+171 NAEEEKV

-215 LKDIPTREEQ
+215 LEDIPTKEEQ
-225 EKEEN
+225 EEEQN
-230 KKLEQKILKKKKKT
+230 KMLEQKILKKKKKT

-290 SDLGSY
+290 SDISSY
-296 NNESYTMSGEASFS
+296 NNESYIMSGGASFS

-332 KDKINSGNITMI
+332 KDNINSGNITMI
-344 NSLDNNG
+344 NSLDNNS

-378 LGSKSSNIDY
+378 LDSKNSNIDY
-388 NLIKNNLV
+388 NLLKNDLV
-396 SIKDILL
+396 IIKDIIL
-403 EEISIPKSETVKDT
+403 EEISIPKSETIKDT

-431 ITYTKDDINDLV
+431 ITYTNDDINNLV
-443 NKVKKKI
+443 NKVKKRI

-457 NDIASSVGI
+457 NDIATSADI
-466 AKDKVTDYLNETSEI
+466 TKDKVNDYLNETSEI
-481 DCDDISIDVY
+481 DCDNISIDVY
-491 TKGIMHDVLGISILR
+491 TKGIMHDVLGISILMD
-506 NNQEI
+506 NQEL
-511 VRVINYNKDYQVKV
+511 VRVINYNKDYQLKV
-525 IDDDNQEIYMTL
+525 IDEDNQEIYMTL
-537 FGKKLELSYSNVRI
+537 YGKKLELSYSNVRI
-551 LSLDINSFDKNKIDI
+551 LSLDINNFDKEKIDI

-594 TFIDKNDSSVNGTLN
+594 TFIDNNDSSVNGTLN
-609 MNYTKSKEEKTYEFD
+609 MNYTKSKEEKTFEFD

-641 IVRNF
+641 IGRNF

>member
-22 KKKLNNSNNNKNKS
+22 KKKSNNSNKNNS

-41 KANNNGKKKN
+41 KSSNKKN
-51 SVNTKN
+51 VNTKN

-89 AKKNNVKNIKKE
+89 AKKNNVKNVKKIDNKL
-101 EKVGENAEVKV
+101 EKTIENAEVKV
-112 VAEVIPTPTPEVKE
+112 VTEVIPTPVPEVKE
-126 EVKASSKDAVEA
+126 EVNTSTKDVGEA
-138 KEVHEEVVSEETKE
+138 KEVHEEIVQDDKKE
-152 VKEPKEKET
+152 EPKEKET

-171 NAEEEKAEETKEKV
+171 NAEEEKV

-215 LKDIPTREEQ
+215 LEDIPTREEQ

-296 NNESYTMSGEASFS
+296 NNESYTMSGGASFS

-344 NSLDNNG
+344 NSLDNNS

-378 LGSKSSNIDY
+378 LDTKKSNIDY
-388 NLIKNNLV
+388 NLLKNNLV
-396 SIKDILL
+396 IIKDIIL
-403 EEISIPKSETVKDT
+403 EEISIPKSETIKDT

-457 NDIASSVGI
+457 NDIATSVGI
-466 AKDKVTDYLNETSEI
+466 AKDKVNDYLNETSEI

-491 TKGIMHDVLGISILR
+491 TKGIMRDVLGISILMD
-506 NNQEI
+506 NQEL

-525 IDDDNQEIYMTL
+525 IDEDNQEIYMTL
-537 FGKKLELSYSNVRI
+537 YGKKLELSYSNVRI
-551 LSLDINSFDKNKIDI
+551 LSLDINSFDKEKIDI

-641 IVRNF
+641 IGRNF

>member
-22 KKKLNNSNNNKNKS
+22 KKKSNNSNKNKS

-41 KANNNGKKKN
+41 KSSNKKN
-51 SVNTKN
+51 VNTKN
-57 KNNSSKKN
+57 KNNSSKRN
-65 NTKKVSNQTNNKPK
+65 NTKKVSNQANNKPK
-79 KNKGNNKNNT
+79 KNKGNNKNNV
-89 AKKNNVKNIKKE
+89 AKKNNVKNVKKIDNKL
-101 EKVGENAEVKV
+101 EKTIENADAKV
-112 VAEVIPTPTPEVKE
+112 VTEVIPTPVPEVKE
-126 EVKASSKDAVEA
+126 EVKASTKDVGEA
-138 KEVHEEVVSEETKE
+138 KEVHEEIVQEETKE
-152 VKEPKEKET
+152 VQEPKEKET
-161 TEESTTNQEV
+161 TEESTTNQE
-171 NAEEEKAEETKEKV
+171 EKAEEEKV

-215 LKDIPTREEQ
+215 LEDIPTREEQ

-230 KKLEQKILKKKKKT
+230 KKLEQKILKKKKRT

-290 SDLGSY
+290 SDISIY
-296 NNESYTMSGEASFS
+296 NNESYTMGGGASFS

-332 KDKINSGNITMI
+332 KDNINSGNITMI
-344 NSLDNNG
+344 NSLDNNS
-351 LDISYKETEDMLYL
+351 LDISYKETDDMLYL

-378 LGSKSSNIDY
+378 LDSKNSNIDY
-388 NLIKNNLV
+388 NLLKNDLV
-396 SIKDILL
+396 IIKDIIL
-403 EEISIPKSETVKDT
+403 EEISIPKSETIKDT

-431 ITYTKDDINDLV
+431 ITYTKDDINNLV
-443 NKVKKKI
+443 NKVKKRI

-457 NDIASSVGI
+457 NDIATSVSI

-506 NNQEI
+506 DNQEL
-511 VRVINYNKDYQVKV
+511 VRIINYNKDYQVKV
-525 IDDDNQEIYMTL
+525 IDEDNQEIYMTL
-537 FGKKLELSYSNVRI
+537 YGKKLELSYSNVRI
-551 LSLDINSFDKNKIDI
+551 LSLDINNFDKEKIDI

-580 LLVNSDDSNSEFML
+580 LLVNSDDSNNEFML

-636 EEMTQ
+636 EEIAQ
-641 IVRNF
+641 IGRNF

>member
-22 KKKLNNSNNNKNKS
+22 KKKSNNSKKNKS

-41 KANNNGKKKN
+41 KSSNKKN
-51 SVNTKN
+51 VNTKN

-65 NTKKVSNQTNNKPK
+65 NTKKVNNQAK
-79 KNKGNNKNNT
+79 KNKENNKNNV
-89 AKKNNVKNIKKE
+89 AKKNNVKNVKKIE
-101 EKVGENAEVKV
+101 NKLEKTIENADAKAVTEG
-112 VAEVIPTPTPEVKE
+112 IPTPIPEVKK
-126 EVKASSKDAVEA
+126 EVKASNKDVAEV
-138 KEVHEEVVSEETKE
+138 KEVHEEIIQDGK
-152 VKEPKEKET
+152 K
-161 TEESTTNQEV
+161 
-171 NAEEEKAEETKEKV
+171 EETKEKV
-185 NIEEPQIILENE
+185 DIEKPQIILENE

-215 LKDIPTREEQ
+215 LEDIPTKEEQ
-225 EKEEN
+225 EEEQN
-230 KKLEQKILKKKKKT
+230 KMLEQKILKKKRKT

-290 SDLGSY
+290 SDISSY
-296 NNESYTMSGEASFS
+296 NNESYIMSGGASFS

-344 NSLDNNG
+344 NSLDNNS
-351 LDISYKETEDMLYL
+351 LDISYKETDDTLYL
-365 QSNKLAYYPLSVK
+365 RSNKLAYYPLSVK
-378 LGSKSSNIDY
+378 LDTTGSNIDY
-388 NLIKNNLV
+388 NLLKNDLV
-396 SIKDILL
+396 IIKDIIL
-403 EEISIPKSETVKDT
+403 EEISIPKSETIKDT

-443 NKVKKKI
+443 NKVKKRI

-457 NDIASSVGI
+457 NDIATSAGI
-466 AKDKVTDYLNETSEI
+466 TKDKVNDYLNETSEI
-481 DCDDISIDVY
+481 DCDNISIDVY
-491 TKGIMHDVLGISILR
+491 TKGIMHDILGISILR
-506 NNQEI
+506 DNQEV
-511 VRVINYNKDYQVKV
+511 VRIINYNKDYQVKV
-525 IDDDNQEIYMTL
+525 IDEDNQEIYMTL
-537 FGKKLELSYSNVRI
+537 YGKRLDLSYSNVRI
-551 LSLDINSFDKNKIDI
+551 LSLDINNFDKEKIDI

-580 LLVNSDDSNSEFML
+580 LLVNGDDSNSEVML

-630 VSDLSN
+630 VDDLSN

-641 IVRNF
+641 IGINF

>member
-22 KKKLNNSNNNKNKS
+22 KKKSNNNKNNS

-41 KANNNGKKKN
+41 KSSNKKN
-51 SVNTKN
+51 VNTKN

-65 NTKKVSNQTNNKPK
+65 NTKKVSNQTSNKPK
-79 KNKGNNKNNT
+79 KNKGNNKNNS
-89 AKKNNVKNIKKE
+89 AKKNNVKNVKKIDNKL
-101 EKVGENAEVKV
+101 EKTIENAEVKV
-112 VAEVIPTPTPEVKE
+112 VTEVIPTPVPEVKE
-126 EVKASSKDAVEA
+126 EVNTGTKDVVEA
-138 KEVHEEVVSEETKE
+138 KEVHEEIVQEETKE
-152 VKEPKEKET
+152 VKEPKEKDT

-171 NAEEEKAEETKEKV
+171 NAEEEKV
-185 NIEEPQIILENE
+185 NIEEPQIILEND

-215 LKDIPTREEQ
+215 LEDIPTREEQ

-272 ARLNNGIT
+272 ARLNNGIN
-280 TLFNKANKVI
+280 TLFNKDNKVI

-296 NNESYTMSGEASFS
+296 NNESYTMSGGASFS

-332 KDKINSGNITMI
+332 KDNINSGNITMI
-344 NSLDNNG
+344 NSLDNNS

-378 LGSKSSNIDY
+378 LDSKKSNIDY
-388 NLIKNNLV
+388 NLLKNNLV
-396 SIKDILL
+396 IIKDIIL
-403 EEISIPKSETVKDT
+403 EEISIPKSETIKDT

-431 ITYTKDDINDLV
+431 ITYTKDDINNLV
-443 NKVKKKI
+443 NKVKKRI

-457 NDIASSVGI
+457 NDIATSVGI
-466 AKDKVTDYLNETSEI
+466 AKDKVNDYLNETSEI

-491 TKGIMHDVLGISILR
+491 TKGIMHDVLGISILMD
-506 NNQEI
+506 NQEI
-511 VRVINYNKDYQVKV
+511 VRIINYNKDYQVKV
-525 IDDDNQEIYMTL
+525 IDEDNQEIYMTL
-537 FGKKLELSYSNVRI
+537 YGKKLELSYSNVRI
-551 LSLDINSFDKNKIDI
+551 LSLDINSFDKEKIDI

-573 TAKYSGK
+573 TAKYNGK
-580 LLVNSDDSNSEFML
+580 LLVNSDDSNNEFML
-594 TFIDKNDSSVNGTLN
+594 TFIDKNDSRVNGTLN

-641 IVRNF
+641 IGRNF

>member
-10 TKSNLDSKKDIN
+10 TKSNLNSKKDIN
-22 KKKLNNSNNNKNKS
+22 KKKSNNNNKNNS

-41 KANNNGKKKN
+41 KSSNKKN
-51 SVNTKN
+51 VNTKN

-79 KNKGNNKNNT
+79 KNKGNNKNNV
-89 AKKNNVKNIKKE
+89 AKKNNVKNVKKIDNKLE
-101 EKVGENAEVKV
+101 ETIENAEVKV
-112 VAEVIPTPTPEVKE
+112 VTEVIPTPVPEVKE
-126 EVKASSKDAVEA
+126 EVKASTKDVGEA
-138 KEVHEEVVSEETKE
+138 KEVHEEIVQDDKKE
-152 VKEPKEKET
+152 EPKEKET
-161 TEESTTNQEV
+161 TEDGTTNQEV
-171 NAEEEKAEETKEKV
+171 NAEAEKV

-215 LKDIPTREEQ
+215 LEDIPTREEQ

-296 NNESYTMSGEASFS
+296 NNESYTMSGGASFS
-310 TTTDYLKFLSKYE
+310 TKTDYLKFLSKYE

-344 NSLDNNG
+344 NSLDNNS

-378 LGSKSSNIDY
+378 LDTKKSNIDY
-388 NLIKNNLV
+388 NLLKNNLV
-396 SIKDILL
+396 IIKDIIL
-403 EEISIPKSETVKDT
+403 EEISIPKSETIKDT

-457 NDIASSVGI
+457 NDIATSVGI

-491 TKGIMHDVLGISILR
+491 TKGIMHDVLGISILMD
-506 NNQEI
+506 NQEV
-511 VRVINYNKDYQVKV
+511 VRIINYNKDYQVKV
-525 IDDDNQEIYMTL
+525 IDEDNQEIYMTL
-537 FGKKLELSYSNVRI
+537 YGKKLELSYSNVRI

-580 LLVNSDDSNSEFML
+580 LLINSDDSNSEFML

-641 IVRNF
+641 IGRNF